1 MAMDSPMASQFGSV
15 TWITRNFSR
24 VKALPLLGAALGC
37 FLLSGCAGTASVAS
51 LPPSAAPADAIR
63 VGDKITVRLFGVP
76 MDEQYVNEIEIPES
90 GDITVPDLKDSF
102 HAAGSRPGELENRI
116 AQAYRDQK
124 IYTNPN
130 VTVNPEERY
139 VNITGDVHMPL
150 RVIYTTDLTVLGAI
164 SAAGGFDEYADK
176 HHVRI
181 LRGSQLIIL
190 DAQKATNT
198 PGTDLIVYPGDQ
210 ITVPRTIF

>member
-1 MAMDSPMASQFGSV
+1 
-15 TWITRNFSR
+15 
-24 VKALPLLGAALGC
+24 VKVLPLLGLALGC
-37 FLLSGCAGTASVAS
+37 LFLSGCAGGGGGSAPVAS
-51 LPPSAAPADAIR
+51 APSGGAPSDAIR
-63 VGDKITVRLFGVP
+63 VGDKITLRLIGVP
-76 MDEQYVNEIEIPES
+76 VDSQYVNEIQVPES
-90 GDITVPDLKDSF
+90 GDISVPDLTQTF
-102 HAAGSRPGELENRI
+102 HAAGVTPGELANRI

-139 VNITGDVHMPL
+139 VNITGDVRTPL

-198 PGTDLIVYPGDQ
+198 PGADLIVYPGDQ